1 MNPIIET
8 CVYPRSDIICG
19 MGRSPRGSKRISCRL
34 TKLADQIL
42 KKELAKLVPDKL
54 GRPPTGALLS
64 QLIMNA
70 EEPDWARAKAKAKLL
85 EKSRWAEP
93 DRKPTA
99 EKAAFEQKQ
108 KLSKRELK
116 MDDLGWEERQW
127 DDDEI

>member
-8 CVYPRSDIICG
+8 CTYPTSDIISG
-19 MGRSPRGSKRISCRL
+19 MGRLPLGSKRISCRL
-34 TKLADQIL
+34 TKLADQKL
-42 KKELAKLVPDKL
+42 RKELAKLVPDKL

-64 QLIMNA
+64 RLILNA
-70 EEPDWARAKAKAKLL
+70 EESDWARAMAKLPQ
-85 EKSRWAEP
+85 KSRRIEP

-99 EKAAFEQKQ
+99 EKAVFEQKQ

>member
-8 CVYPRSDIICG
+8 CAPTSDIICG
-19 MGRSPRGSKRISCRL
+19 MGRCLRGSKRISCRL
-34 TKLADQIL
+34 TKLAGQKL
-42 KKELAKLVPDKL
+42 EEQLAKLLPDKV

-70 EEPDWARAKAKAKLL
+70 EERDWARARAIAKLP
-85 EKSRWAEP
+85 EKSRRIEP

-99 EKAAFEQKQ
+99 EKTVFEQKQ

-116 MDDLGWEERQW
+116 MEDLGWEQRQW
-127 DDDEI
+127 NEDEE